1 MEYLKSIKITSD
13 NVDSI
18 FGDLMAAYGDD
29 VWHYAFILVKS
40 KDAADDITQDVFLNA
55 YRLLHRFEGRSSP
68 KTWLLTITR
77 NKSINW
83 LKSSFIKRVML
94 MGSVAHSTNQK
105 SAEQEV
111 LDQMGVHAIWQSVLR
126 LPAKQREVL
135 ILDAH
140 YQLSY
145 SEMAGLLGISE
156 GTVKSRLHRARAR
169 MELMLKEEGGKL

>member
-1 MEYLKSIKITSD
+1 MEYLKSITITSD
-13 NVDSI
+13 NMDSI
-18 FGDLMAAYGDD
+18 FADLMAAYGDD
-29 VWHYAFILVKS
+29 VWHYVFLLVKS

-68 KTWLLTITR
+68 KTWLLTIAR

-83 LKSSFIKRVML
+83 LKSSFIKRVLL
-94 MGSVAHSTNQK
+94 MGSVSHTSSQR
-105 SAEQEV
+105 SAELEA
-111 LDQMGVHAIWQSVLR
+111 LDQMGVSAIWQSVLK

-145 SEMAGLLGISE
+145 SEMAGMLQISE